1 MGVALLVS
9 SIIFF
14 CIFGLVTFICAAVD
28 KKTNKASVINML
40 DKFFYFL
47 TKLIVTPGFVI
58 LTFSILTFL
67 VYKSR

>member
-1 MGVALLVS
+1 MILALLIS

-14 CIFGLVTFICAAVD
+14 CIFGLITFICAAID
-28 KKTNKASVINML
+28 KKTNKINMIKML

-58 LTFSILTFL
+58 LTFSMLTLL

>member
-1 MGVALLVS
+1 MILALLIS

-14 CIFGLVTFICAAVD
+14 CIFGLITFICAAID
-28 KKTNKASVINML
+28 KKTNKINMIKML

-58 LTFSILTFL
+58 LTFSILTLL

>member
-1 MGVALLVS
+1 MILALLIS

-14 CIFGLVTFICAAVD
+14 CIFGLITFICAAID
-28 KKTNKASVINML
+28 KKTNKINMIKML
-40 DKFFYFL
+40 DNFFYFL

-58 LTFSILTFL
+58 LTFSILTLL